1 MKRYILSIKYFM
13 RDIPLNDYIVYRGR
27 VRAYRNLNKR
37 KLGVVWSIQS
47 VRPRKIIEH
56 TRCVLL
62 ENVVFSVSEAGR
74 LRVLAERKK
83 NVHAC
88 IVGDALEESSAR
100 QLSGWVPAYYNP
112 YIAGHFLVDGEPIHK
127 CRYAKLDS
135 DGLSIII

>member
-13 RDIPLNDYIVYRGR
+13 RDIPLSDYIIYRGR

-37 KLGVVWSIQS
+37 RHGVVWSIQS

-56 TRCVLL
+56 TRYVLM

-74 LRVLAERKK
+74 LRVLDERKK

-88 IVGDALEESSAR
+88 IVGDTLEESCAG
-100 QLSGWVPAYYNP
+100 QLSGWVPASYNP
-112 YIAGHFLVDGEPIHK
+112 YVAGHFIVNGEPIFK
-127 CRYAKLDS
+127 CRYARLDA